1 MKVFNLLLL
10 IGLALTSTDYEG
22 WDYKLYDIYYNTDYT
37 VDTNQFSQ
45 GFLPA
50 NFKYYF
56 RLQVEEDDK
65 MQIQL
70 KVIKRAIIQFGV
82 RVCAYQGRPTD
93 QQIYD
98 GHSGCAVL
106 EPKLDHSDGNVD
118 VYLFDFETQIGV
130 TYLGVLVKNYQAL
143 DYLNVYI
150 YSAKGSYIALILIL
164 IFLPCIIIAAIVIF
178 CLRRCGVISVG
189 VSSNTI

>member
-1 MKVFNLLLL
+1 MKVFYLLLL
-10 IGLALTSTDYEG
+10 IGSALTSTDYDSWG
-22 WDYKLYDIYYNTDYT
+22 YKLYDIYYNTDYT
-37 VDTNQFSQ
+37 IDINQFPE
-45 GFLPA
+45 GYLPA

-70 KVIKRAIIQFGV
+70 KVIKRAVIQFVV
-82 RVCAYQGRPTD
+82 RVCAYQTKPSEEE
-93 QQIYD
+93 IYS
-98 GHSGCAVL
+98 GHNSCALL
-106 EPKLDHSDGNVD
+106 EPKLDHTDGNTD

-130 TYLGVLVKNYQAL
+130 YYLGVLVKNYQAL

-150 YSAKGSYIALILIL
+150 YSAKGSYLALILIL